1 MVRLIT
7 LLAGLALIVLIALM
21 VTANPPWRREPAAER
36 TEYHGAFAADAE
48 PAPVTAPPV
57 VAAAPEPPKAEP
69 GPPPKIDDRV
79 AEDAA
84 AVGMT
89 TVEPDDAPDAA
100 APPASAPA
108 GSDDEP
114 IT

>member
-21 VTANPPWRREPAAER
+21 VLANPPWKR
-36 TEYHGAFAADAE
+36 AE
-48 PAPVTAPPV
+48 PAEDRLEYNSGAFSEPEPEPSPPPP
-57 VAAAPEPPKAEP
+57 VAAAPEPPKAP
-69 GPPPKIDDRV
+69 APPPPKVDDRV

-89 TVEPDDAPDAA
+89 TIEPDEPSDDAPA
-100 APPASAPA
+100 APVQ
-108 GSDDEP
+108 SDDEP